1 MTSMRP
7 YPKRSRSC
15 ATCLALLTACLAG
28 MFPMTASAAARGAPE
43 PLVITSGVGSYAL
56 SPMLDFL
63 EDPGKR
69 LSIGDVAA
77 PAVAGRFQRAAVS
90 GAEINFGYSRSA
102 YWLRLQLRV
111 SPGAARQWLLEIAYS
126 SLDRVEVYT
135 PRAGGGFSVQVAGDL
150 QPFAERPFPHRNL
163 VFPLTLTG
171 EADQTIYM
179 KVVSAGNLTIPA
191 TLWQPAAM
199 HYHDQLSYAVLSIY
213 YGLLLALLL
222 YNLLL
227 FFAVRDRAFL
237 AYVAFVAT
245 MAVAQASWNGFGNQF
260 LWPHWPAW
268 GNIALPSG
276 MAAAAFFGTL
286 FARTFLDTH
295 RHYPRLDRVLVAQ
308 MAVFAVATFLPVV
321 ASYYVGAITV
331 SVAGLVGAAVLT
343 CSGIYCVAKRQPGAR
358 YFLLAWTVLLLGVA
372 VLALRNLGW
381 LPTNALTFYSMQIGS
396 AAEMLLLAIAL
407 ADRIQTVRLD
417 KERAIKELLA
427 AKQAAVGALLRSG
440 QALESR
446 VAART
451 SELAQANANL
461 RQRERELKHLEQQ
474 DPLTGFAN
482 RSLLDDL
489 IGHAVL
495 RAQRTGH
502 SFAGLG
508 IDVDGFKNINGLH
521 GRSVGDRMLKTIA
534 ARLRES
540 VRQADTVARLS
551 DDEFFVILEDLVD
564 REIAIRIAGTIVSS
578 LSEPVLVDS
587 LTLQAAVSVGVAYFP
602 DHANNPGQLMRG
614 VEMAVY
620 AAKSA
625 GRNCWR
631 VAPGPDTI
639 PTSR

>member
-1 MTSMRP
+1 MTSMRR
-7 YPKRSRSC
+7 YHKHSRSWGIWLSL
-15 ATCLALLTACLAG
+15 LAAWLAG
-28 MFPMTASAAARGAPE
+28 MFPMTTLGAAQGAAE
-43 PLVITSGVGSYAL
+43 PLVITSGVGPYAL

-63 EDPGKR
+63 EDPGHR

-77 PAVAGRFQRAAVS
+77 PAMSGRFQRAAAL

-111 SPGAARQWLLEIAYS
+111 PPGAARQWLLEVAYS
-126 SLDRVEVYT
+126 SLDRLEVYT
-135 PRAGGGFSVQVAGDL
+135 PRAGGGFNVQAAGDL
-150 QPFAERPFPHRNL
+150 QPFVERPFPHRNL

-171 EADQTIYM
+171 EADQAIYM

-191 TLWQPAAM
+191 TLWQPAAL
-199 HYHDQLSYAVLSIY
+199 HHHDQLSYSLLSIY

-237 AYVAFVAT
+237 AYVAFVAA
-245 MAVAQASWNGFGNQF
+245 MAVAQASWNGLGNQF
-260 LWPHWPAW
+260 LWPQWPAW

-295 RHYPRLDRVLVAQ
+295 RHFPRLDQVLVAQ
-308 MAVFAVATFLPVV
+308 MAVFAIAAFLPVV
-321 ASYYVGAITV
+321 VSYHVGAIAV

-343 CSGIYCVAKRQPGAR
+343 ASGIYCVAKRQPGAR

-381 LPTNALTFYSMQIGS
+381 LPTNVLTFYSMQIGS
-396 AAEMLLLAIAL
+396 AAEMLLLSIAL
-407 ADRIQTVRLD
+407 ADRIQAIRLD

-427 AKQAAVGALLRSG
+427 ARQETVGALLRSE

-451 SELAQANANL
+451 RELEQANARL
-461 RQRERELKHLEQQ
+461 DQKEQELQHLGQH
-474 DPLTGFAN
+474 DALTGFAN
-482 RSLLDDL
+482 RILLGEIL
-489 IGHAVL
+489 GRAVA
-495 RAQRTGH
+495 RARRTGH
-502 SFAGLG
+502 ALSGLVV
-508 IDVDGFKNINGLH
+508 DLDGFKNINGLH
-521 GRSVGDRMLKTIA
+521 GRSVGNQALMTFA
-534 ARLRES
+534 ARLRDS
-540 VRQADTVARLS
+540 VRENDAVARIS

-564 REIAIRIAGTIVSS
+564 REIAVRVADKIISS
-578 LSEPVLVDS
+578 LSKPVIVGA
-587 LTLQAAVSVGVAYFP
+587 LTLRVGVNVGMAYFP
-602 DHANNPGQLMRG
+602 DHANSPDHLMRS
-614 VEMAVY
+614 ADAALY

-625 GRNCWR
+625 GPNCWR
-631 VAPGPDTI
+631 VAASLDTM
-639 PTSR
+639 PPSQ

>member
-1 MTSMRP
+1 MSP
-7 YPKRSRSC
+7 HPKRSRSC
-15 ATCLALLTACLAG
+15 AIWLALLTAWLAT
-28 MFPMTASAAARGAPE
+28 MFPMTTWAAVPGAPE

-56 SPMLDFL
+56 SPVLDFL
-63 EDPGKR
+63 EDSGRR

-77 PAVAGRFQRAAVS
+77 PAMAGRFRRAPAS
-90 GAEINFGYSRSA
+90 NAEINFGYSRSA
-102 YWLRLQLRV
+102 YWMRLRLRV
-111 SPGAARQWLLEIAYS
+111 SPDAARHWLLEVAYS

-135 PRAGGGFSVQVAGDL
+135 PRAGGGFNVQAAGDL

-163 VFPLTLTG
+163 VFPLTLSG

-199 HYHDQLSYAVLSIY
+199 HYHDQLSYALLSVY

-227 FFAVRDRAFL
+227 FVAARDPAFL
-237 AYVAFVAT
+237 AYVAFVAA

-260 LWPHWPAW
+260 LWPRWPAW

-286 FARTFLDTH
+286 FARTFLGTH
-295 RHYPRLDRVLVAQ
+295 RHFPRLDQLLLAL
-308 MAVFAVATFLPVV
+308 MAVFAIAALIPVA
-321 ASYYVGAITV
+321 ASYYVGAIAV
-331 SVAGLVGAAVLT
+331 SVAGLAGAAVLT
-343 CSGIYCVAKRQPGAR
+343 GSGIYCVTKGHPGAR

-381 LPTNALTFYSMQIGS
+381 LPTNVLTFYSMQIGS

-407 ADRIQTVRLD
+407 ADRIQTIRLD

-427 AKQAAVGALLRSG
+427 ARQATVGALLRSE

-451 SELAQANANL
+451 RELEQTNARL
-461 RQRERELKHLEQQ
+461 QEKERELQHLGQQ
-474 DPLTGFAN
+474 GPLTGFAN
-482 RSLLDDL
+482 RQLLGET
-489 IGHAVL
+489 IG
-495 RAQRTGH
+495 RAIARARRTGH
-502 SFAGLG
+502 ALAGLVVELDG
-508 IDVDGFKNINGLH
+508 IKNISGLH
-521 GRSVGDRMLKTIA
+521 GRSVGDQALMTFV

-540 VRQADTVARLS
+540 VRETDAVARIS
-551 DDEFFVILEDLVD
+551 DDEFFVVLEDLVD
-564 REIAIRIAGTIVSS
+564 REIALRVADKIIGS
-578 LSEPVLVDS
+578 LSNPVVVDTHS
-587 LTLQAAVSVGVAYFP
+587 LHVQVSVGIAYFP
-602 DHANNPGQLMRG
+602 DHAGNADQLMRR
-614 VEMAVY
+614 ADTALY

-625 GRNCWR
+625 GANSWR
-631 VAPGPDTI
+631 VAAGPDTM
-639 PTSR
+639 PPSR

>member
-1 MTSMRP
+1 MTSMHP
-7 YPKRSRSC
+7 YSKRYKSC
-15 ATCLALLTACLAG
+15 AIWLSLLTAWLAG
-28 MFPMTASAAARGAPE
+28 VLSTTTPAAAQGAPE
-43 PLVITSGVGSYAL
+43 PLVITGGVGSYAL
-56 SPMLDFL
+56 SSILDFF
-63 EDPGKR
+63 EDPGQR
-69 LSIGDVAA
+69 LSIGDVNA
-77 PAVAGRFQRAAVS
+77 PAMAGRFRRAAAP

-102 YWLRLQLRV
+102 YWLRLRLRV
-111 SPGAARQWLLEIAYS
+111 SPGAARHWLLEVAYS

-135 PRAGGGFSVQVAGDL
+135 PRAGGGFSVQAAGDL
-150 QPFAERPFPHRNL
+150 QPFVERPFPHRNL
-163 VFPLTLTG
+163 VFPLTLTD
-171 EADQTIYM
+171 EPDQTIYM
-179 KVVSAGNLTIPA
+179 KVVSAGTLTVPA

-227 FFAVRDRAFL
+227 FFAVRDPAFL
-237 AYVAFVAT
+237 AYVAFVAA

-260 LWPHWPAW
+260 LWPQWPAW

-295 RHYPRLDRVLVAQ
+295 RHFPRLDKVLVAQ
-308 MAVFAVATFLPVV
+308 MAVFAIATFLPIV
-321 ASYYVGAITV
+321 ASYHVGAIAV

-343 CSGIYCVAKRQPGAR
+343 SSGIYCVAKRQPGAR

-381 LPTNALTFYSMQIGS
+381 LPTNVFTFYAMQIGS

-407 ADRIQTVRLD
+407 ADRIQTIRLD

-427 AKQAAVGALLRSG
+427 AKQATVGALLRSE

-451 SELAQANANL
+451 SELAQATANL
-461 RQRERELKHLEQQ
+461 RQKERELKHLEQQ

-482 RSLLDDL
+482 RSALDELL
-489 IGHAVL
+489 GHAVL

-508 IDVDGFKNINGLH
+508 IDLDGFKNINDLY
-521 GRSVGDRMLKTIA
+521 GRSVSDQMLKTIA
-534 ARLRES
+534 VRLRES
-540 VRQADTVARLS
+540 VRQVDTVACLS

-564 REIAIRIAGTIVSS
+564 RDVAIRTADTIVSS
-578 LSEPVLVDS
+578 LSEPVLVGS
-587 LTLQAAVSVGVAYFP
+587 LSLQAAVSVGVAYFP
-602 DHANNPGQLMRG
+602 DQAANQGQLIRS

-631 VAPGPDTI
+631 VTPGPDTI
-639 PTSR
+639 PPSR